1 MSKHN
6 ARVSS
11 AEELLDRTLAGWEA
25 ANERM
30 RRMEDHVCDLLRRV
44 ADMEGVLAEQFC
56 DDALPKYHPSLHPPL
71 GIALHRRNDFLFTC
85 VAPPLHI
92 PPPGNFSS
100 FFK

>member
-1 MSKHN
+1 MSKHS

-11 AEELLDRTLAGWEA
+11 TEELLDRTIAGWEA

-56 DDALPKYHPSLHPPL
+56 DDATEVSSVTASTARYCAPPKV
-71 GIALHRRNDFLFTC
+71 NDFLFTC